1 MKAIVTSGL
10 GPRAPLVIG
19 DVARPRPGR
28 NDLLVAVQASSVNPK
43 DWKLNRNIAAVVPR
57 LGGALRTH
65 LFGDDLSGIVVDK
78 GRAVTGFKVGDAV
91 YGMDMRLR
99 TNACA
104 EFAVIDQRRV
114 AHKPANLS
122 HEQAA
127 AVPLAAQ
134 TALQAFRKAGVGSG
148 TRLLIIGAS
157 GGVGTFAIQ
166 IGKALGAEVTGVC
179 SHRNLELV
187 RQLGADAVI
196 DYTAEDYL
204 RRDDDFDV
212 VFDATSHES
221 PDTCASLLKPDG
233 IFVTTGGYLHAYL
246 NVARRK
252 LLRRGVQAKLVIVE
266 SWTHDLETLTQ
277 WIEAGRITP
286 VIDSL
291 YPMENLDAAYQHSKS
306 GRARGKI
313 VVQVGSDTPTRGT

>member
-1 MKAIVTSGL
+1 MKAVITSGMGL
-10 GPRAPLVIG
+10 RAPLIVG
-19 DVARPRPGR
+19 DVPRPRPSR
-28 NDLLVAVQASSVNPK
+28 HDLLVAVQASSVNPK
-43 DWKLNRNIAAVVPR
+43 DWKLNRNIAAVIPR
-57 LGGALRTH
+57 LGGPLRTH
-65 LFGDDLSGIVVDK
+65 LFGDDLSGVVVDK
-78 GRAVTGFKVGDAV
+78 GADVTDFEIGDAV

-114 AHKPANLS
+114 AHKPVNLS

-134 TALQAFRKAGVGSG
+134 TAVQAFRKAAVGDG

-157 GGVGTFAIQ
+157 GGVGTFAVQ
-166 IGKALGAEVTGVC
+166 IGKALGAHVTGVC
-179 SHRNLELV
+179 SHRNLDLV

-204 RRDDDFDV
+204 RRDDHFDV

-221 PDTCASLLKPDG
+221 PNTCASLLKPGG
-233 IFVTTGGYLHAYL
+233 IFITTGGYAHAYL
-246 NVARRK
+246 NVARSK
-252 LLRRGVQAKLVIVE
+252 LLPGKVKARLVIVE
-266 SWTHDLETLTQ
+266 SWRHDLETLTQ
-277 WIEAGRITP
+277 WIEAGRVTP

-291 YPMENLDAAYQHSKS
+291 YPMARLGDAYEHSKT

-313 VVQVGSDTPTRGT
+313 VIRVNNEEQD